1 VASHPAGRDL
11 LTLARPALA
20 PTAAADVLAAVALGG
35 GAATGTLLL
44 AAIGSACLYMGGMV
58 QNDLCDR
65 ERDMR
70 LSPDRPLAR
79 RPELLPRAYALL
91 ALLFGGGLL
100 LTALA
105 GAALYG
111 SLIVLSASA
120 YNLGLKT
127 RFPVDALLMGTT
139 RVLNLGLGF
148 AVAGLTLESL
158 PRAYW
163 AYGAAYLTFI
173 AGVTAASRIEDL
185 GPEPTVRLGL
195 LFTFTVQAGAILLL
209 PVVAGLPLWPFAA
222 PAALLAA
229 ALAAAYRGAS
239 RRETKRYVRRSLL
252 LIVLLHAAVL
262 AAHDRIEAIAP
273 LLGCAAASFLLFAL
287 LAPPTSA
294 PPPAPPPA
302 AG

>member
-1 VASHPAGRDL
+1 MASTPAGRDL
-11 LTLARPALA
+11 LSLARPALA
-20 PTAAADVLAAVALGG
+20 PTAAADVLAAGALAG
-35 GAATGTLLL
+35 GAATGALLL
-44 AAIGSACLYMGGMV
+44 AAVGSACLYMGAMV

-70 LSPDRPLAR
+70 HAPGRPLAR

-91 ALLFGGGLL
+91 AALFLGGLL

-105 GAALYG
+105 GAALFG
-111 SLIVLSASA
+111 GLIFLSASA

-127 RFPVDALLMGTT
+127 RFPVDAVLMGVT
-139 RVLNLGLGF
+139 RALNLGLGF
-148 AVAGLTLESL
+148 AAAGLAIESF
-158 PRAYW
+158 PW
-163 AYGAAYLTFI
+163 VYGGAYLLFI

-195 LFTFTVQAGAILLL
+195 LFAFAVQAGAILLL
-209 PVVAGLPLWPFAA
+209 PLLAGLPLWPFAL
-222 PAALLAA
+222 PAGLLAA
-229 ALAAAYRGAS
+229 ALGAAYRGAS

-252 LIVLLHAAVL
+252 LIFVLHAAVL
-262 AAHDRIEAIAP
+262 AAHDRTEAIAP

-294 PPPAPPPA
+294 PPAAPPPA
-302 AG
+302 AAG